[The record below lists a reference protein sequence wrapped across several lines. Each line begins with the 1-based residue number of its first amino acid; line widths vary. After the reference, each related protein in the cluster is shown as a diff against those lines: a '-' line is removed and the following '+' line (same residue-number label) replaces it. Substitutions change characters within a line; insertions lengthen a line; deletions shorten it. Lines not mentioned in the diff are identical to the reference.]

1 MLFFDNCP
9 SPGGLGEQNR
19 LLGALSEPPAKVSLP
34 AGGTWKPLEASWGCS
49 WSRIFADFVTQP
61 LPDASGV
68 ALGSLG
74 VDFGELAAPK
84 MMIFERLFWF
94 FPRALFAA
102 RFGFLRYFFHLVFW
116 VVGPRAQTGQM
127 RKLTHS
133 PCENLF
139 FKVRA
144 SAGRATG
151 KATDDQKRHQK

>member
-1 MLFFDNCP
+1 M
-9 SPGGLGEQNR
+9 R
-19 LLGALSEPPAKVSLP
+19 
-34 AGGTWKPLEASWGCS
+34 
-49 WSRIFADFVTQP
+49 
-61 LPDASGV
+61 
-68 ALGSLG
+68 G

-84 MMIFERLFWF
+84 MMIFERVVWS

-127 RKLTHS
+127 RKLTHI

-144 SAGRATG
+144 RAGAGAGAGQAAGGEDKYQKETQ
-151 KATDDQKRHQK
+151 KAT

>member
-1 MLFFDNCP
+1 MP
-9 SPGGLGEQNR
+9 
-19 LLGALSEPPAKVSLP
+19 
-34 AGGTWKPLEASWGCS
+34 
-49 WSRIFADFVTQP
+49 
-61 LPDASGV
+61 
-68 ALGSLG
+68 G

-84 MMIFERLFWF
+84 MMMFERLFWF

-102 RFGFLRYFFHLVFW
+102 RFGFLRYFVHLVFW

-127 RKLTHS
+127 RKLTHP